1 MKSDHIK
8 VLEKPTECTKKI
20 LEAKKNVILKMTTK
34 LVHSAV
40 PIHKKEDK
48 NLIKSDRPI
57 SLLPIFW

>member
-1 MKSDHIK
+1 
-8 VLEKPTECTKKI
+8 
-20 LEAKKNVILKMTTK
+20 MTTK